1 MSTFFKRQNSSST
14 GLIRSLFLVFA
25 VCLAAGLIA
34 AAVTNTAAAKK
45 YKYPKA
51 RKADVVENYHGTQVA
66 DPYRW
71 LEDPDA
77 EETIEWVTAQNALTT
92 EFVDTPA
99 REKIEERLTILWNY
113 PRYSLPY
120 KKGDRYFF
128 SKNDGLQNQSVFYM
142 QKSLDSEPV
151 VVIDPNTLS
160 EDGTIA
166 LGGRAISKDG
176 SLLAYGLSTSGS
188 DWQEYYVRNIDTGQ
202 DYDDHLKWTKFTS
215 IAWKHDNSGFYYN
228 RFPDPSTLPDE
239 DHTKHNQVYWHT
251 LDTPQS
257 EDKHIYGSEEE
268 KALGF
273 SPYITD
279 DGRYL
284 GLHVWLGTDDR
295 NGLYFR
301 KTDSGG
307 DFIKLMEVG
316 EAEYSPIDNIDSE
329 FYFKTNLDAPR
340 ARIIKIDLDNPGRDN
355 WQEIIPESEDVIGFV
370 SMINNQLIVA
380 YMHHAHHI
388 VKIFDL
394 DGTFVG
400 QLDLPVGSLR
410 GLSGERED
418 TEMFYSF
425 TSFVY
430 PSTAFRYDF
439 KTGESTVF
447 REPEVAF
454 DPGHYEVKQ
463 VFYKSQDGTK
473 IPMFLTYK
481 KGLELNGENPV
492 MLYAYGGFNV
502 NMTPYFSVSRL
513 IWLEAGGIYAVPN
526 LRGGGEYGEEWHQ
539 AGMLDKKQNV
549 FDDFIA
555 AAEWL
560 IDNKYTS
567 TPKLAIA
574 GGSNGG
580 LLTAAC
586 LIQRPDLFGAVVSY
600 VPVTDMLRYHKFT
613 VGRYWVPEYGNAEE
627 NPDHFKFMYA
637 YSPLH
642 NVGKDIIC
650 PPILVTSADTDDR
663 VVPMHAKKFVAALQA
678 NDAGKNPIL
687 IRVETKAG
695 HGGGKPTK
703 KRIEE
708 ASDVYAFLFKALN
721 M

>member
-1 MSTFFKRQNSSST
+1 MPTFFNRQNSFST
-14 GLIRSLFLVFA
+14 VLIRSLFLVFA
-25 VCLAAGLIA
+25 VCLVAGLIA
-34 AAVTNTAAAKK
+34 AAITDTAVAKK
-45 YKYPKA
+45 YKYPEA

-71 LEDPDA
+71 MEDPDA

-92 EFVDTPA
+92 KYVDTPA

-228 RFPDPSTLPDE
+228 RFPDPGTLPDE
-239 DHTKHNQVYWHT
+239 DHTKYNQVYWHT

-273 SPYITD
+273 SPYISD
-279 DGRYL
+279 DGKYL

-301 KTDSGG
+301 KTDSDG

-316 EAEYSPIDNIDSE
+316 EAEFSPIDNIGSE

-355 WQEIIPESEDVIGFV
+355 WQAIIPEAEDVIGFV

-439 KTGESTVF
+439 KTGESKVF

-454 DPGHYEVKQ
+454 DPTQYEVKQ

-481 KGLELNGENPV
+481 KGLELNGKNPV
-492 MLYAYGGFNV
+492 MLYAYGGFNI

-560 IDNKYTS
+560 IDHKYTS

-586 LIQRPDLFGAVVSY
+586 LIQRSDLFGAIVSY

-663 VVPMHAKKFVAALQA
+663 VVPMHAKKFVATLQA
-678 NDAGKNPIL
+678 NDAGNNPIL